1 MSSEIE
7 IDAVP
12 HARTEFDGIA
22 LGNLYDLVMH
32 RALHEDIYYEIT
44 FLIHS
49 GSIGAYPPGIVEFDR
64 ERVLGHL
71 QSVLATFQFVE
82 G

>member
-1 MSSEIE
+1 
-7 IDAVP
+7 
-12 HARTEFDGIA
+12 
-22 LGNLYDLVMH
+22 MH
-32 RALHEDIYYEIT
+32 RALHEDICYEIA
-44 FLIHS
+44 FYIHS
-49 GSIGAYPPGIVEFDR
+49 VSMGAYIPGTVVEFDR